1 MSKNQAF
8 ALKKADIARSFSLA
22 AKSYDKHAII
32 QQEVGFRLIERL
44 DLLKEKPKTILDVG
58 AGTGFFARR
67 LQQKFPK
74 ARILG
79 ADLAF
84 GMSEFAA
91 KQLCWYPFGKKPSYF
106 TADAEFLPF
115 KTGSIDLIFSNFTL
129 QWCFNLKATLAEF
142 KRVLSPSGTLLF
154 TTLGPNTLFELRQS
168 FAAADNSW
176 HVNPFSDMHDIGD
189 ILLNLHFQDPV
200 IDMEMLTLTYP
211 DLMSLFVDLKSTGA
225 SNLNAYRRTGLTSP
239 QTFTKMKT
247 AYNNFKRDNLYPASF
262 EVIYGHAIKMQPSL
276 YRQEVDGKIFI
287 PGESIPVL
295 EC

>member
-1 MSKNQAF
+1 MTNQEF
-8 ALKKADIARSFSLA
+8 AVKKSDIARSFSLA

-32 QQEVGFRLIERL
+32 QQEVGFRLLERL
-44 DLLKEKPKTILDVG
+44 DLLNEKPKTILDVG

-74 ARILG
+74 ACVLG

-84 GMSEFAA
+84 GMSEFSA
-91 KQLCWYPFGKKPSYF
+91 KQSCWVPFGKKPGFF
-106 TADAEFLPF
+106 TADAEFLPI

-129 QWCFNLKATLAEF
+129 QWCFNLKAALAEF
-142 KRVLSPSGTLLF
+142 KRVLSPTGTLLF
-154 TTLGPNTLFELRQS
+154 TTLGPNTLTELRQS
-168 FAAADNSW
+168 FAAADDSW

-189 ILLNLHFQDPV
+189 ILLNLQFQDPV

-211 DLMSLFVDLKSTGA
+211 DLMSLFADLKLTGA
-225 SNLNAYRRTGLTSP
+225 TNLNAYRRPGLTSP
-239 QTFTKMKT
+239 RTFAKMNA
-247 AYNNFKRDNLYPASF
+247 AYDNFKQGNVYPASF
-262 EVIYGHAIKMQPSL
+262 EVIYGHAIKMQQSL
-276 YRQEVDGKIFI
+276 YRQEADGRVFI